1 MTIIRY
7 ESPQEYLQRVGEF
20 LYRAEAE
27 NNLILGMTERLVRE
41 GAAEGGKRWLLA
53 IEDQGKVVGAAWVSE
68 PRYGLV
74 VTGLPAERV
83 GDLVDYLIREE
94 VPLTGSV
101 GPRGI
106 PAEISKLIRART
118 GRDVS
123 LKFRQRIYRCS
134 EDNHPEGVSGKLREA
149 VEEEVELMQEWGVA
163 FESEVGIKSPAGMIE
178 KFVAEEISQRRL
190 FVWDDGGP
198 VACATAFRETRNGIT
213 VVRVYTPEALRGKGY
228 ATAMVAAL
236 TQLQLD
242 RGKEFCSLY
251 TDLANPTSNSIYQ
264 KIGYVPVC
272 DSEEWRFE

>member
-1 MTIIRY
+1 MTIVRY

-27 NNLILGMTERLVRE
+27 NNLILGIVERLVRE
-41 GAAEGGKRWLLA
+41 EKTEGEKRWMLA

-74 VTGLPAERV
+74 VTRLPAEVV
-83 GDLVDYLIREE
+83 GELVNYLIREE

-101 GPRGI
+101 GPGGI
-106 PAEISKLIRART
+106 PAEISKLIRERT

-123 LKFRQRIYRCS
+123 LRFRQRIYRCS
-134 EDNHPEGVSGKLREA
+134 EVNHPAGVSGKLREA
-149 VEEEVELMQEWGVA
+149 VEEELELMKEWSVA
-163 FESEVGIKSPAGMIE
+163 FERESGVTSPAGTIE
-178 KFVAEEISQRRL
+178 KFVTEEISKRRL

-198 VACATAFRETRNGIT
+198 VSSAAAFRETRNGIT
-213 VVRVYTPEALRGKGY
+213 VVRVYTPEALRRKGY
-228 ATAMVAAL
+228 AAAIVAGL
-236 TQLQLD
+236 TQLHLE